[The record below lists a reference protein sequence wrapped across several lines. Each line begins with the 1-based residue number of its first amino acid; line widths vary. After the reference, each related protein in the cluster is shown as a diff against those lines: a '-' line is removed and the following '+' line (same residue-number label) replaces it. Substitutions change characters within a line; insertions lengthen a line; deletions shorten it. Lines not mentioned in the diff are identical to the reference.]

1 MSARPNS
8 ECHGGPPINVSPLTK
23 GWIAMQL
30 NTFVATVGQDDLV
43 IEEFGRNATA
53 QQAPLMTHICGVTQ
67 LPAAADVVAHRA

>member
-1 MSARPNS
+1 
-8 ECHGGPPINVSPLTK
+8 
-23 GWIAMQL
+23 MQL

-67 LPAAADVVAHRA
+67 LPASADVVAHRA